1 MSRHNHIYY
10 SMADLSIG
18 YYCPSYKRADDLKI
32 RKWFPGVWLCIHEF
46 EWDYYAD
53 VADDPYGHIMPDD
66 LKGNMAKVRNWILD
80 NAEEDV
86 VIMID
91 DDVKGLYR
99 VEDRKWEQLS
109 LEEVKEK
116 CQQWAQEAY
125 HLGTPLFGV
134 NTNNDRGSYREY
146 SPISFLSPILGSF
159 FGIIKEGNDIRFD
172 ERLSLNEDFDYYLQV
187 IRKHHKALRWNKYH
201 YKAAHI
207 KGLGGCCSYRTT
219 EEEKRQ
225 AEIMLRKWG
234 SDVVR
239 YNFAR
244 STNPIIKTP
253 IRGI

>member
-1 MSRHNHIYY
+1 MD
-10 SMADLSIG
+10 DLRIG
-18 YYCPSYKRADDLKI
+18 YVCPSYKRADDLKI
-32 RKWFPGVWLCIHEF
+32 LKWFPEIHICVHKF
-46 EWDYYAD
+46 EYAYYKEAN
-53 VADDPYGHIMPDD
+53 PDAQIFSIPD
-66 LKGNMAKVRNWILD
+66 ALRGNMAKVRNFILEQ
-80 NAEEDV
+80 AEEDV
-86 VIMID
+86 VIMMD

-99 VEDRKWEQLS
+99 VEDRKWEQLVS
-109 LEEVKEK
+109 HEVIQK
-116 CQQWAQEAY
+116 CEQWAQEAY
-125 HLGTPLFGV
+125 HIGTPLFGV

-159 FGIIKEGNDIRFD
+159 FGIIKLDNDIRFD

-187 IRKHHKALRWNKYH
+187 IQKHHKALRWNKYH

-207 KGLGGCCSYRTT
+207 KGLGGCCSYRTV
-219 EEEKRQ
+219 EAEKKQ

>member
-1 MSRHNHIYY
+1 MDHLKIT
-10 SMADLSIG
+10 
-18 YYCPSYKRADDLKI
+18 YYCPSYKRADDVKVL
-32 RKWFPGVWLCIHEF
+32 KWFPSVILYVHEF
-46 EWDYYAD
+46 EEEYYREVNPKAN
-53 VADDPYGHIMPDD
+53 IQSMPDA
-66 LKGNMAKVRNWILD
+66 LKGNMAKVRNHILRMST
-80 NAEEDV
+80 ADV
-86 VIMID
+86 VVMID

-99 VEDRKWEQLS
+99 VENRKWELMTWQ
-109 LEEVKEK
+109 EVAEK
-116 CQQWAQEAY
+116 TEQWAQEAY

-159 FGIIKEGNDIRFD
+159 FGIIKLDNDIRFD

-187 IRKHHKALRWNKYH
+187 IQKHHRALRWNKYH

-207 KGLGGCCSYRTT
+207 KGLGGCCSYRTVDA
-219 EEEKRQ
+219 EKKQ